1 MHTGRFEPL
10 CKGGRFASVK
20 YAGPLQGEHL
30 HLSCAK
36 RAPTEPSAG
45 TVEKKERFAGDFDR
59 RSLRH
64 GSAFAA
70 EFGFT
75 ERPQHESE
83 PEESPCQPHGK
94 FLDFLG
100 AQSRCVGS
108 SGYVLVG
115 ATSGAALDAPSGR
128 FEPNEALG
136 RRRYWTMSGIAN
148 QPRRELYEFGP
159 FRVDAEKELLMRSGE
174 PVALTPKAF
183 QILLALIRGG
193 GELVTKDEIM
203 KAVWPD
209 TFVEETNLTRNIFSL
224 RKALGESAGNQYII
238 TVSGKGYRLAQSV
251 QPISQDEINIMAATR
266 STVELHVEE
275 GKSRGWILTLIIGIG
290 VLAVALFLFYVV
302 LRRTPHL
309 SGKDAVVIAEFANS
323 TGDPIFDETLRQGLA
338 VQLEQSPFLQL
349 VSDER
354 VQHTIRL
361 MNRVSNERF
370 TAATA
375 KEVCERIGASALLE
389 GSIANLG
396 QQYVLGLKAT
406 HCDTGD
412 LLDVEQAT
420 ATSKEH
426 VLDALSQMA
435 SRFRRRVGES
445 LTTMQMHDKPL
456 EEATTS
462 SLDALKAYSL
472 GNQAVLR
479 DSIVAGIPFLKRAV
493 ELDPKFALAHAHLAL
508 SYADSGQ
515 SGPALGSARIAYELR
530 DRVSDREKF
539 FITVIFDR
547 IVTGDLERARQTC
560 LLWARSYPREALPHA
575 LSSGGILQGVGD
587 FEGSIKEAKTAI
599 AMDPDLGPAYVNMA
613 YSYFVLGRTGEAEE
627 VIQRASARGFDPPEM
642 LFLRY
647 SIAFLKNDIDRMN
660 RVVALAQGKA
670 WAEDWLTQA
679 QALTAADAGQLQLA
693 RKLSQRAVELALRE
707 EQPERAAGYEAS
719 FAVYEAFIGY
729 PKQARGRAA
738 GALKLSR
745 GRDIEYASGLVFGM
759 AGDLSQ
765 AEELLKDLQFRF
777 REDTAVN
784 RFYLPVL
791 RAVIAMKNRVPQAAI
806 DGLRVALSHEMAL
819 VGDGSAVL
827 GNVHSAY
834 VRGEAFLTLDR
845 APEALSEFQKLFD
858 HPGLCFNDP
867 LRTLALLQIGRGYA
881 LLGDRIKARSA
892 YEAFFRRWE
901 HSDLDIPIWNLARSE
916 YKAIP

>member
-1 MHTGRFEPL
+1 
-10 CKGGRFASVK
+10 
-20 YAGPLQGEHL
+20 
-30 HLSCAK
+30 
-36 RAPTEPSAG
+36 
-45 TVEKKERFAGDFDR
+45 
-59 RSLRH
+59 
-64 GSAFAA
+64 
-70 EFGFT
+70 
-75 ERPQHESE
+75 
-83 PEESPCQPHGK
+83 
-94 FLDFLG
+94 
-100 AQSRCVGS
+100 
-108 SGYVLVG
+108 
-115 ATSGAALDAPSGR
+115 
-128 FEPNEALG
+128 
-136 RRRYWTMSGIAN
+136 MSGVAN
-148 QPRRELYEFGP
+148 QPKRELYEFGP
-159 FRVDAEKELLMRSGE
+159 FRVDAEKELLLRSGE

-183 QILLALIRGG
+183 QILLTLVRGG

-224 RKALGESAGNQYII
+224 RKALGESPGNQYII
-238 TVSGKGYRLAQSV
+238 TVSGKGYRLTQSV

-266 STVELHVEE
+266 STVELHIEE
-275 GKSRGWILTLIIGIG
+275 GKSRRWISTLILGIG
-290 VLAVALFLFYVV
+290 VLAVALVVFYVA

-338 VQLEQSPFLQL
+338 VQLEQSPFLQI
-349 VSDER
+349 VSDGR
-354 VQHTIRL
+354 VQHTLQL
-361 MNRVSNERF
+361 MSRVSNERF

-375 KEVCERIGASALLE
+375 REVCERIGATALLE

-406 HCDTGD
+406 RCDTGD

-435 SRFRRRVGES
+435 GRFRHRVGES

-472 GNQAVLR
+472 GNQAAL
-479 DSIVAGIPFLKRAV
+479 SESLVAGVPFLKRAI
-493 ELDPKFALAHAHLAL
+493 ELDPTFALAHANLAL
-508 SYADSGQ
+508 NYADSGQ
-515 SGPALGSARIAYELR
+515 SRPAFESARRAYELR

-539 FITVIFDR
+539 FISVIFDR

-560 LLWARSYPREALPHA
+560 LLWARTYPRDAVPHS

-599 AMDPDLGPAYVNMA
+599 AMDPDLGPAYENLA
-613 YSYFVLGRTGEAEE
+613 YSYFALGRTGEADEI
-627 VIQRASARGFDPPEM
+627 IQQASGRGLDAPEM
-642 LFLRY
+642 LFLSY
-647 SIAFLKNDIDRMN
+647 SIAFLKNDTDGMS
-660 RVVALAQGKA
+660 RVVALAQGKP
-670 WAEDWLTQA
+670 WAEDWLTQV
-679 QALTAADAGQLQLA
+679 QALTAADAGQLQLG
-693 RKLSQRAVELALRE
+693 RKFSQRATELALRAG
-707 EQPERAAGYEAS
+707 QPDRAAGYEAS

-738 GALKLSR
+738 EALRLSR
-745 GRDIEYASGLVFGM
+745 GRDVEYATGMVFGTV
-759 AGDLSQ
+759 GDLSQ

-777 REDTAVN
+777 PEDTVVN

-806 DGLRVALSHEMAL
+806 DALQVALSHEMAL

-834 VRGEAFLTLDR
+834 VRGEAFLALDR
-845 APEALSEFQKLFD
+845 APEGLSEFQKLLD

-867 LRTLALLQIGRGYA
+867 LRTLAQLQIGRGYA

-892 YEAFFRRWE
+892 YEAFFMRWE
-901 HSDLDIPIWNLARSE
+901 HSDPDIPILNSARLE
-916 YKAIP
+916 YNAIQ